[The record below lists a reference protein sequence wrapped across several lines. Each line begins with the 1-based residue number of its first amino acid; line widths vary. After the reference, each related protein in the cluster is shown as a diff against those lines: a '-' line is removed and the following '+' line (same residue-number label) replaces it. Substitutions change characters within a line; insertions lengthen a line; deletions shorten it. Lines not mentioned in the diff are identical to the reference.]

1 METKKSNPMQMVAL
15 ILVLVLVMA
24 FVGYRFVISPM
35 LAERDEKKEEN
46 YNLKVRKIEL
56 QNLATQEQFF
66 IDEIEKSRI
75 AVNKAL
81 NSYGGGNTPEKSIM
95 FIKNMEDDLGV
106 VINSISFSSPTTIQS
121 VRLPKI
127 AENEDGTY
135 SVEYK
140 DIEVQKESLTFPYEC
155 DYEQLKQMNDYLNS
169 YPEKMN
175 VDNITAA
182 YNSENG
188 KLSGNIALNLY
199 AVIGG
204 DNQYVEPEILDIRLG
219 EENIF
224 TK

>member
-1 METKKSNPMQMVAL
+1 METKKNNPMQVIAL
-15 ILVLVLVMA
+15 ILVLIVAMA
-24 FVGYRFVISPM
+24 FVGYRFLISPM

-46 YNLKVRKIEL
+46 YKLKVRKIEL

-75 AVNKAL
+75 AVNTAL
-81 NSYGGGNTPEKSIM
+81 NAYGGGNTPEKSIM
-95 FIKNMEDDLGV
+95 FIKTMEDSLEIKVD
-106 VINSISFSSPTTIQS
+106 SMTFSEPSTIQS

-135 SVEYK
+135 NVEYM
-140 DIEVQKESLTFPYEC
+140 DIAVQKETLVFPYEC
-155 DYEQLKQMNDYLNS
+155 DYDQLKQMNDYINT
-169 YPEKMN
+169 YGEKMN

-188 KLSGNIALNLY
+188 KITGSITLNLY

-204 DNQYVEPEILDIRLG
+204 DNQYVEPEIFDIRLG